1 MSRGHLTQAE
11 RYQAHA
17 LREAGLS
24 LRAIGRRIDRSAS
37 TICREFKRNRCPTG
51 YSPDPAHARAR
62 HRRRQASRRARIN
75 PSHWP
80 RIEALLREDHS
91 PEQIAGATGLASH
104 ERIYQH
110 IAADHRRG
118 GTLHTLLRQSKP
130 RRKRR
135 CRPDRRGQIKLRRDI
150 SARPPVVDE
159 RSRIGD
165 WELDTMVKAH
175 GGQALVTLTER
186 RSRLHLIRR
195 VSQRTAEAV
204 SRAIIGTL
212 APIKHVVHTLT
223 ADNGK
228 EFAEHE
234 LIAIACKADFYFAKP
249 YASWQRGTN
258 ENGNGLV
265 RAYLPK
271 GTDFATVSDE
281 QLREIERRINSRPRK
296 TLGWRTP
303 YEVFAE
309 ALNNRVAIRS

>member
-91 PEQIAGATGLASH
+91 PEQIAGATRLASH

-135 CRPDRRGQIKLRRDI
+135 CRPDRRGQIKHRRDI

-271 GTDFATVSDE
+271 GTDFAIVSDE

-309 ALNNRVAIRS
+309 ALNNRVAIRN